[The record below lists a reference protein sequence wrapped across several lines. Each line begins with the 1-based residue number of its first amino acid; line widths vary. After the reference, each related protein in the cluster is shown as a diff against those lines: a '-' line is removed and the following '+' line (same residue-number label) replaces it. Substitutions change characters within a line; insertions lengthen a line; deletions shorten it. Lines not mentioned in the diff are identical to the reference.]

1 MNRRTAFKHLAVASA
16 AAWILPSCISDP
28 KKVSIA
34 LNRLQVSH
42 DEETLLANIADV
54 MIPQTDTPGAL
65 AVKAHHF
72 TLVMVDDC
80 MAKEEQEKYLTGM
93 RSFESVLRSL
103 TGKRFSNASSDER
116 LQMLTVFEEQRDA
129 VDEEA
134 LFFYNRTRGLI
145 IQGYQSSQHFLTAV
159 KPYQLVPG
167 PNYNGCAPVTKD
179 LNTVS

>member
-1 MNRRTAFKHLAVASA
+1 MNRRTAFKHLAVASV
-16 AAWILPSCISDP
+16 AAWILPSCVSDP
-28 KKVSIA
+28 KKVAIA

-42 DEETLLANIADV
+42 DEETMLANIADV

-80 MAKEEQEKYLTGM
+80 MTKEEQDKYLKGM
-93 RSFESVLRSL
+93 KRFESVLKSL
-103 TGKRFSNASSDER
+103 TGRRFSEASSEER
-116 LQMLTVFEEQRDA
+116 LQMLAAFEKQRDA
-129 VDEEA
+129 IDEET

-145 IQGYQSSQHFLTAV
+145 IQGYQSSQHFLTEV

-179 LNTVS
+179 LNTLS